1 MIAINKISTSR
12 FINLFRVKSISI
24 STRCQFQLAML
35 IVIFAISNG
44 KCYIE
49 EAQFQI
55 TSGNEI
61 TDDLFVPSDSKNY
74 FVLKIRV
81 SAIWTRHLHPFV
93 HLEGYSFVLSL
104 LLFFYCSLNLMLKVA
119 CKTRNVSCAWF
130 LQGKTWQFG
139 VCKFA
144 TLNLY
149 LP

>member
-1 MIAINKISTSR
+1 MVFNIDSNKQD
-12 FINLFRVKSISI
+12 FDLFRVKAISI
-24 STRCQFQLAML
+24 STQCQFQLAML

-55 TSGNEI
+55 TSGKEI

-74 FVLKIRV
+74 YVLKIRV
-81 SAIWTRHLHPFV
+81 SAICTWHLHPFV

-119 CKTRNVSCAWF
+119 CKTRNVSCASF
-130 LQGKTWQFG
+130 LQGKT
-139 VCKFA
+139 
-144 TLNLY
+144 
-149 LP
+149 